1 MLVWGLPASDQITE
15 CTKGKG
21 TAMKQQFLHENWEM
35 RQIGN
40 DEFLPAAVPVIL
52 KNVWMIETTGQ
63 QPYPEAYTATC
74 FPTEKW
80 KIRSGKTMKTM
91 PAS

>member
-35 RQIGN
+35 
-40 DEFLPAAVPVIL
+40 
-52 KNVWMIETTGQ
+52 

-80 KIRSGKTMKTM
+80 KTRSGKTMKTM